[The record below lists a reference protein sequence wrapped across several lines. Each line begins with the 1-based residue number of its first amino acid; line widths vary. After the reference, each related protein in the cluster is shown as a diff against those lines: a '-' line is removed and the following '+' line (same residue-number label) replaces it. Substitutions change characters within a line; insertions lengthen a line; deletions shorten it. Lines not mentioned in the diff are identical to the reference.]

1 MGGYGCAPRA
11 WRSWTPK
18 TIPCAVHPFG
28 ALGGNGSGGCK
39 PSPAGAGWRTES
51 KHAQAWLLSLLA
63 ASGCSWQPQPPGAKV
78 STLRCG
84 YFRSWL
90 LLAAPGCC
98 WQPQLPGAKV
108 NTLGRGYLRFW
119 LPLTL
124 LWQARTHTSAWWM
137 VGLGKHVCHAAL
149 SFNACRVLFIQSFS
163 EFAWQCN

>member
-1 MGGYGCAPRA
+1 MAVPQGHGEAGHRKRSRAQSTPSGLWAGMEAGGVSP
-11 WRSWTPK
+11 
-18 TIPCAVHPFG
+18 
-28 ALGGNGSGGCK
+28 
-39 PSPAGAGWRTES
+39 PAGAGWRTES
-51 KHAQAWLLSLLA
+51 KHARAWLLSLLA

-119 LPLTL
+119 LPLAAPGHQPSYGRLGLTL
-124 LWQARTHTSAWWM
+124 QPGGWWGSASM
-137 VGLGKHVCHAAL
+137 CATLH
-149 SFNACRVLFIQSFS
+149 
-163 EFAWQCN
+163 